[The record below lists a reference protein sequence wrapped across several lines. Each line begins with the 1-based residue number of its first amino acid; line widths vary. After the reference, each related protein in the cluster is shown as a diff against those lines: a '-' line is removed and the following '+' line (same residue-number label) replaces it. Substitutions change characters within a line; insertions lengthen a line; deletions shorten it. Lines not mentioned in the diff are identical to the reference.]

1 MKTSSE
7 NCCVIPGATA
17 WNSVTPPGARGG
29 AAELDVLG
37 IRQALQAAA
46 IKVTLHNTLD
56 AGMAYALA
64 LIRSRY
70 EGNSDPD
77 NDMPFHSAEHTAGVI
92 RRTGALLRGMGA
104 TEKECRVGL
113 LAAAFHDIVQRWV
126 PWPLSDGRV
135 LRRRYTGQNE
145 ADSAAEAVEWMRHGG
160 SELFHEQDGPLVTQ
174 AILATVPGWDVE
186 NETVSQPN
194 LTPDAPAVV
203 RAVALA
209 DLGIAGME
217 AAAFVETG
225 DQLFQEENLDIAR
238 ALRLAVTQAAG
249 LPADTLEGYK
259 ARMLAWSRF
268 QVGFARGR
276 RARLEIELGNLSSG
290 AKAAVRALFSE
301 FDAALAAAT
310 EVVKVRE
317 PLSPWEVARAMGY
330 PIPGEKRRTQASVP
344 SRPRPAKDSGA
355 SGGGTSS

>member
-1 MKTSSE
+1 
-7 NCCVIPGATA
+7 
-17 WNSVTPPGARGG
+17 
-29 AAELDVLG
+29 LDVLG
-37 IRQALQAAA
+37 IRQAARAAG
-46 IKVTLHNTLD
+46 INVSPNSTLD

-113 LAAAFHDIVQRWV
+113 LAAAFHDTVQRWV
-126 PWPLSDGRV
+126 PCPLSDGRV
-135 LRRRYTGQNE
+135 LRRRYIGQNE
-145 ADSAAEAVEWMRHGG
+145 AASAAEAVEWMLHGG
-160 SELFHEQDGPLVTQ
+160 SEVFHGQDGPLVTQ
-174 AILATVPGWDVE
+174 AILATVPGWDAE

-194 LTPDAPAVV
+194 LTADAPAVV

-225 DQLFQEENLDIAR
+225 DQLFREENLDIAR
-238 ALRLAVTQAAG
+238 ALRLAVTPAG

-259 ARMLAWSRF
+259 ARMLAWSRS
-268 QVGFARGR
+268 QVGFAQGR

-290 AKAAVRALFSE
+290 ARAAVRALFSE
-301 FDAALAAAT
+301 FDAAVAAAT

-317 PLSPWEVARAMGY
+317 PLPPWEVARAMGY
-330 PIPGEKRRTQASVP
+330 PIPGEKRTQASVP

>member
-1 MKTSSE
+1 
-7 NCCVIPGATA
+7 VIPGAA
-17 WNSVTPPGARGG
+17 ACHSVTPPSS
-29 AAELDVLG
+29 
-37 IRQALQAAA
+37 
-46 IKVTLHNTLD
+46 TLD

-70 EGNSDPD
+70 EGNSDPE

-92 RRTGALLRGMGA
+92 RRTGALLRGMDA
-104 TEKECRVGL
+104 TERECRVGL
-113 LAAAFHDIVQRWV
+113 LAAAFHDTVQRWV
-126 PWPLSDGRV
+126 PSPLADGRV

-145 ADSAAEAVEWMRHGG
+145 ADSAAEAVAWMLHGG
-160 SELFHEQDGPLVTQ
+160 SGVFHEQDGLLVTQ
-174 AILATVPGWDVE
+174 AILATVPGWDAA

-194 LTPDAPAVV
+194 LTPDVPAVV
-203 RAVALA
+203 RSVALA

-217 AAAFVETG
+217 AAAFVATG
-225 DQLFQEENLDIAR
+225 DQLFREENLDIGR
-238 ALRLAVTQAAG
+238 ALRLAVTQAGVLAG
-249 LPADTLEGYK
+249 TLEGYK
-259 ARMLAWSRF
+259 VRMLAWSRS

-276 RARLEIELGNLSSG
+276 RARLEIELGNLSSR

-301 FDAALAAAT
+301 FDAAVAAAT

-317 PLSPWEVARAMGY
+317 PLPPWEIARAMGY

-344 SRPRPAKDSGA
+344 NRPRPAKDSGA

>member
-29 AAELDVLG
+29 APELDVLG
-37 IRQALQAAA
+37 IRQALQVAG
-46 IKVTLHNTLD
+46 INVTLHSTLD
-56 AGMAYALA
+56 AGVAYALA

-70 EGNSDPD
+70 ERNNDPD

-92 RRTGALLRGMGA
+92 RRTAALLRGMGA

-113 LAAAFHDIVQRWV
+113 LAAAFHDTVQRWV
-126 PWPLSDGRV
+126 PCPLSDGRV
-135 LRRRYTGQNE
+135 LRRRNTGQNE
-145 ADSAAEAVEWMRHGG
+145 ADSAAEAVEWMLHRG
-160 SELFHEQDGPLVTQ
+160 SEVFHGQDGLLVTQ
-174 AILATVPGWDVE
+174 AILATVPGWDAE

-217 AAAFVETG
+217 AASFVETG
-225 DQLFQEENLDIAR
+225 DQLFREENLDIGR
-238 ALRLAVTQAAG
+238 ALRLAVTPAG
-249 LPADTLEGYK
+249 LPAGTLEGYK
-259 ARMLAWSRF
+259 ARMLAWSRS

-276 RARLEIELGNLSSG
+276 RARLEIELGNLNSG

-310 EVVKVRE
+310 EVVKVCE
-317 PLSPWEVARAMGY
+317 PLPPWEVARAMGY
-330 PIPGEKRRTQASVP
+330 PIPGENRRTQASVP
-344 SRPRPAKDSGA
+344 NRPSPAKDSGA

>member
-1 MKTSSE
+1 
-7 NCCVIPGATA
+7 
-17 WNSVTPPGARGG
+17 
-29 AAELDVLG
+29 LDALG
-37 IRQALQAAA
+37 IRQALRVAG
-46 IKVTLHNTLD
+46 INVSPNSTLD

-113 LAAAFHDIVQRWV
+113 LAAAFHDTVQRWV
-126 PWPLSDGRV
+126 PGPLADGRI
-135 LRRRYTGQNE
+135 LRRRCTGQNE
-145 ADSAAEAVEWMRHGG
+145 ADSAAEAVGWMLHGG
-160 SELFHEQDGPLVTQ
+160 SGVFHEQDAPLVKQ
-174 AILATVPGWDVE
+174 AILATVPGWDAE

-194 LTPDAPAVV
+194 LTPNAPLVV

-217 AAAFVETG
+217 AAVFVETG
-225 DQLFQEENLDIAR
+225 DQLFREENLDIGR
-238 ALRLAVTQAAG
+238 ALRLAVAQAG
-249 LPADTLEGYK
+249 LPAATLEGYK
-259 ARMLAWSRF
+259 ARMLTWSRS
-268 QVGFARGR
+268 QVGFVRGR
-276 RARLEIELGNLSSG
+276 RARLEIELGNLSSR
-290 AKAAVRALFSE
+290 ARAAVRALFSE

-317 PLSPWEVARAMGY
+317 TLPPWDVARAMGY
-330 PIPGEKRRTQASVP
+330 PIRGFAR
-344 SRPRPAKDSGA
+344 
-355 SGGGTSS
+355 